1 MTICCNRSDRIEF
14 GALSMTIHIFADSAE
29 KFLDL
34 HALLDSQKVSAS
46 LSGNVASAPQ
56 SCDAVI
62 VRADLALARNI
73 LALKVLLPKLANVQR
88 RLFVV
93 EPKNRLAV
101 VQAFALSA
109 THVLENPV
117 DRRELFAALGIEPEN
132 RQPGSTGCTLE
143 VSAGGARSLAS
154 MFSDARCGKHIDIG
168 DARQAAGRIADSI
181 AEDGLANWLKTVR
194 HHHEGTYQHCLLVT
208 GVAVEFGLK
217 IGLSGADIERLSF
230 AAMLHDIGK
239 AKIPLSVL
247 DKPGK
252 LNTGERV
259 LIETHPVAGYDVLK
273 DTPGISQEALDAVR
287 HHHEY
292 LDGSGYPDGLCA
304 SGISDIVRIL
314 TIADIF
320 AALIEDRRYRP
331 VMPRPEAYEIVWGMR
346 GKLEAPLVAAFKQVA
361 LGA

>member
-1 MTICCNRSDRIEF
+1 MTICCNRSDRVEF
-14 GALSMTIHIFADSAE
+14 GALSMTVHIFADSVE
-29 KFLDL
+29 KFLGL
-34 HALLDSQKVSAS
+34 HVLLDSKVSAS
-46 LSGNVASAPQ
+46 LSSNDARAPQ
-56 SCDAVI
+56 PCDAVI
-62 VRADLALARNI
+62 VRADLTLPGNI
-73 LALKVLLPKLANVQR
+73 LALKVLLPKLASVQR

-109 THVLENPV
+109 THVLETPV
-117 DRRELFAALGIEPEN
+117 NRRELFAALGVEAA
-132 RQPGSTGCTLE
+132 RQPGSTGCAQE
-143 VSAGGARSLAS
+143 AAAGGARSLGS
-154 MFSDARCGKHIDIG
+154 MFSDARRGHHIDIG
-168 DARQAAGRIADSI
+168 DARQAAGKIADSI
-181 AEDGLANWLKTVR
+181 AEDGLASWLKTVR
-194 HHHEGTYQHCLLVT
+194 LHHEGTYQHCLLVT

-217 IGLSGADIERLSF
+217 IGLPDADIERLSF

-252 LNTGERV
+252 LNTGERA
-259 LIETHPVAGYDVLK
+259 LIETHPVAGYDALK
-273 DTPGISQEALDAVR
+273 ETPGISQEALDAVR

-320 AALIEDRRYRP
+320 AALIEDRRYKP
-331 VMPRPEAYEIVWGMR
+331 VMPRSEAYEIVWGMR

-361 LGA
+361 LGS